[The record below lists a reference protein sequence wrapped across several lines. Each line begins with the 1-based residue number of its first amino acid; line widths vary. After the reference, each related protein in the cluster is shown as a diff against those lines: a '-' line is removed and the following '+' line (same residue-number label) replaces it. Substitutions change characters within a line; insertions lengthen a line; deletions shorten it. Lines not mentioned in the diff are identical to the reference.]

1 MRRAIL
7 PIEGTT
13 VLDMKSPVRAALV
26 VALALAAS
34 ACSGESAQDA
44 DTPEAVVS
52 AAQDIATGDAPE
64 AAAPAEAQAAAGV
77 AQPGHPMVG
86 PMPAL
91 GGGMQALAEHCGD
104 YPAAE
109 LADLKKQ
116 QRELAIQSGMSG
128 SSFDAEYSKG
138 YNDTVAKIRQ
148 GTPAERE
155 KACAQLEAF
164 QQ

>member
-1 MRRAIL
+1 
-7 PIEGTT
+7 
-13 VLDMKSPVRAALV
+13 MKSPVCAALV
-26 VALALAAS
+26 IALVLAVS

-44 DTPEAVVS
+44 DAPEAAVS
-52 AAQDIATGDAPE
+52 AAQDVATEDVPE
-64 AAAPAEAQAAAGV
+64 AAAPAEAPAAAGT

-128 SSFDAEYSKG
+128 ASFDAEYNKG
-138 YNDTVAKIRQ
+138 YNDALAKIRQ

-155 KACAQLEAF
+155 KACAQMEELKRFGEEMEQRQATR
-164 QQ
+164 QR

>member
-1 MRRAIL
+1 
-7 PIEGTT
+7 
-13 VLDMKSPVRAALV
+13 
-26 VALALAAS
+26 
-34 ACSGESAQDA
+34 
-44 DTPEAVVS
+44 
-52 AAQDIATGDAPE
+52 
-64 AAAPAEAQAAAGV
+64 
-77 AQPGHPMVG
+77 
-86 PMPAL
+86 
-91 GGGMQALAEHCGD
+91 MQALAEHCGD
-104 YPAAE
+104 YPPAE

-138 YNDTVAKIRQ
+138 YNDTLAKIRQ

>member
-1 MRRAIL
+1 
-7 PIEGTT
+7 
-13 VLDMKSPVRAALV
+13 MKSPVRAALV
-26 VALALAAS
+26 IALALAVS

-44 DTPEAVVS
+44 DAPEAAVS
-52 AAQDIATGDAPE
+52 AAQDVATEDVPE
-64 AAAPAEAQAAAGV
+64 AAAPAEAPAAAGT

-104 YPAAE
+104 YPAVE

-128 SSFDAEYSKG
+128 ASFDAEYNKG
-138 YNDTVAKIRQ
+138 YNDALAKIRQ

-155 KACAQLEAF
+155 KACAQMEELKRFGEEMEQRQATR
-164 QQ
+164 QR

>member
-1 MRRAIL
+1 
-7 PIEGTT
+7 
-13 VLDMKSPVRAALV
+13 MKSPVRAALV
-26 VALALAAS
+26 IALALAVS

-44 DTPEAVVS
+44 DAPEAAVS
-52 AAQDIATGDAPE
+52 AAQDLATEDVPE
-64 AAAPAEAQAAAGV
+64 AAAPAEALAAAGT
-77 AQPGHPMVG
+77 ARPGHPMVG
-86 PMPAL
+86 PIPAL

-128 SSFDAEYSKG
+128 ASFDAEYNKG
-138 YNDTVAKIRQ
+138 YNDALAKIRQ

-155 KACAQLEAF
+155 KACAQMEELKRFGEELEQREAMR
-164 QQ
+164 QR

>member
-1 MRRAIL
+1 
-7 PIEGTT
+7 
-13 VLDMKSPVRAALV
+13 MKSPVRAALV
-26 VALALAAS
+26 IALVLAVS

-44 DTPEAVVS
+44 DAPEAAVS
-52 AAQDIATGDAPE
+52 AAQDVATEDVPE
-64 AAAPAEAQAAAGV
+64 AAAPAAAGT

-128 SSFDAEYSKG
+128 ASFDAEYNKG
-138 YNDTVAKIRQ
+138 YNDALAKIRQ

-155 KACAQLEAF
+155 KACAQMEELKRFGEEMEQRQATR
-164 QQ
+164 QR

>member
-1 MRRAIL
+1 
-7 PIEGTT
+7 
-13 VLDMKSPVRAALV
+13 MKSPVRAALV
-26 VALALAAS
+26 IALVLAVS

-44 DTPEAVVS
+44 DAPEAAVS
-52 AAQDIATGDAPE
+52 AAQDVATEDVPE
-64 AAAPAEAQAAAGV
+64 AAAPAEAPAAAGT

-128 SSFDAEYSKG
+128 ASFDAEYNKG
-138 YNDTVAKIRQ
+138 YNDALAKIRQ

-155 KACAQLEAF
+155 KACAQMEELKRFGEEMEQRQATR
-164 QQ
+164 QR

>member
-1 MRRAIL
+1 
-7 PIEGTT
+7 
-13 VLDMKSPVRAALV
+13 MKSPVRAALV
-26 VALALAAS
+26 IALVLAVS

-44 DTPEAVVS
+44 DAPEAAVS
-52 AAQDIATGDAPE
+52 AAQDVATEDVPE
-64 AAAPAEAQAAAGV
+64 AAAPAAAGT

-128 SSFDAEYSKG
+128 ASFDAEYNKG
-138 YNDTVAKIRQ
+138 YNDALAKIRQ

-155 KACAQLEAF
+155 KACAQMEELMRFGEEMERRQATR
-164 QQ
+164 QR

>member
-1 MRRAIL
+1 
-7 PIEGTT
+7 
-13 VLDMKSPVRAALV
+13 MKSPVRAALV
-26 VALALAAS
+26 LALALAVS

-44 DTPEAVVS
+44 DAPEAAVS
-52 AAQDIATGDAPE
+52 AAQDVATEDAPE
-64 AAAPAEAQAAAGV
+64 VAAPVEAPVAAGT

-104 YPAAE
+104 YSKAE

-128 SSFDAEYSKG
+128 ASFDAEYSKG
-138 YNDTVAKIRQ
+138 YNDAVARIRQ

-155 KACAQLEAF
+155 KACAQMEELKRFGEELEQREAMR
-164 QQ
+164 QR

>member
-1 MRRAIL
+1 
-7 PIEGTT
+7 
-13 VLDMKSPVRAALV
+13 MKSPVRAALV
-26 VALALAAS
+26 VALALAVS
-34 ACSGESAQDA
+34 ACSGESSQDA
-44 DTPEAVVS
+44 DTSEA
-52 AAQDIATGDAPE
+52 AIPATQDVATEDAPE
-64 AAAPAEAQAAAGV
+64 VAAPVEAPVAAGT

-128 SSFDAEYSKG
+128 ASFDAEYNKG
-138 YNDTVAKIRQ
+138 YNDALAKIRQ

-155 KACAQLEAF
+155 KACAQMEELKRFGEEMEQREAMR
-164 QQ
+164 QR

>member
-1 MRRAIL
+1 
-7 PIEGTT
+7 
-13 VLDMKSPVRAALV
+13 MKSPVRAALV
-26 VALALAAS
+26 IALVQAVS

-44 DTPEAVVS
+44 DAPEAAVS
-52 AAQDIATGDAPE
+52 AAQDVATEDVPE
-64 AAAPAEAQAAAGV
+64 AAAPAEAPAAAGT

-128 SSFDAEYSKG
+128 ASFDAEYNKG
-138 YNDTVAKIRQ
+138 YNDALAKIRQ

-155 KACAQLEAF
+155 KACAQMEELKRFGEEMEQRQATR
-164 QQ
+164 QR

>member
-1 MRRAIL
+1 
-7 PIEGTT
+7 
-13 VLDMKSPVRAALV
+13 MKSPVRAALF
-26 VALALAAS
+26 VALALAVS
-34 ACSGESAQDA
+34 ACSGESAQNADA
-44 DTPEAVVS
+44 PEAAVS
-52 AAQDIATGDAPE
+52 AAQDVATEDAPE
-64 AAAPAEAQAAAGV
+64 AVAPAEAPAAAGT

-128 SSFDAEYSKG
+128 ASFDAEYSKG
-138 YNDTVAKIRQ
+138 YNDAVAKIRQ

-155 KACAQLEAF
+155 KACAQMEELKRFGEEMEQREAMR
-164 QQ
+164 QR